1 MHPSSSEDDIREQI
15 IAIMHAALRVPKETI
30 GMDSRIFDDLG
41 AESIDILDIRFRI
54 EEAFGF
60 RIKEGE
66 IIRSI
71 DPSLGIEELKARFT
85 VGSVVDFIAIKQTQE
100 TT

>member
-1 MHPSSSEDDIREQI
+1 MHPSLSEEDIREQVV
-15 IAIMHAALRVPKETI
+15 AILQAALRVPKETL
-30 GMDSRIFDDLG
+30 GMESRVFDDLG

-54 EEAFGF
+54 EAAFGF

-71 DPSLGIEELKARFT
+71 DPLLTMEELKARFT
-85 VGSVVDFIAIKQTQE
+85 VGSIVDFIARKQTQE
-100 TT
+100 NA

>member
-1 MHPSSSEDDIREQI
+1 MNPAMSDDDILRTLATVI
-15 IAIMHAALRVPKETI
+15 HDALRVPVDRIIPTA
-30 GMDSRIFDDLG
+30 RIFDDLG

-60 RIKEGE
+60 KIPEGD

-71 DPSLGIEELKARFT
+71 DPGQPLEQLKDRFT
-85 VGSVVDFIAIKQTQE
+85 VGVVLDYVRQRLE
-100 TT
+100 VHP